1 MKNIF
6 NLFAL
11 LSYGEKFFKNSFDS
25 FVRVT
30 FANVQAMEVVYL
42 EESYYSPMDIFRLKQ
57 CDQMRRSLTIWKIF
71 IFFGN
76 FWEGLFSFQRN
87 PFLNLAVFI
96 LLGKFS
102 LLLMTKLLKII
113 SIWSH
118 WVEGR

>member
-57 CDQMRRSLTIWKIF
+57 CDQMRRSLTIWKHFYILWQFLGGF
-71 IFFGN
+71 I
-76 FWEGLFSFQRN
+76 
-87 PFLNLAVFI
+87 
-96 LLGKFS
+96 
-102 LLLMTKLLKII
+102 
-113 SIWSH
+113 
-118 WVEGR
+118 